1 MKLIKIFLRYLN
13 LKSKKI
19 KISQSLDIENNF
31 KFSKGDWVVVCCGR
45 WPYSLKNPTAK
56 VIGLSWQSST
66 KQPIYIVELYGGVLR
81 LSESDLKHQNK
92 DDEMDWKLKQLL
104 K

>member
-1 MKLIKIFLRYLN
+1 
-13 LKSKKI
+13 
-19 KISQSLDIENNF
+19 
-31 KFSKGDWVVVCCGR
+31 
-45 WPYSLKNPTAK
+45 LKNPTTK

-66 KQPIYIVELYGGVLR
+66 KQPIYIVKLYGGVLR
-81 LSESDLKHQNK
+81 FPESDLKHQNK